1 VDLIMGYWDI
11 SRPWDW
17 SIPNP
22 VPFVKKRLID
32 IEHRMMNVNIDIG
45 WGGGGF
51 GGSWLGREGEGWFNV
66 FGKPQYKE
74 GGEYG
79 DVMVPITKGTDGR
92 YYADLGVVDNGNI
105 IGDWN
110 WRDLKDICASIG
122 MNQTGW
128 LNAGAVTKGQ
138 QFAEEKNYFDEGY
151 VATADANNT
160 IFSDVFSNG
169 DIRDIKDQ
177 TLEGPGDSPHFIAYA
192 YSNIIN
198 SDTFSEG
205 NVVQMKLFWENY
217 EGSLTGA
224 NAQALADPFGKNSV
238 DNSPYTQDL
247 AMSIHGI
254 PQPQIYDM
262 SRPFGAS
269 GTGGPAMAPE
279 IEIIFKINQMDIA
292 PSYNEFAVGGPFREF
307 ARSFNLIGQN
317 IAPAGDERALFDYV
331 VGASSMYWASFLN
344 TGASLDGVDMID
356 VFANN
361 RTAAGTPTGAGGAR
375 QGHVYIETPAN
386 VTGTAYHTQVPSGK
400 WLVARIRFCYTSGST
415 GGPVMMYFPNE
426 FDSDGE
432 MKVLQLA
439 SYQDWTTT
447 WYNHLTLWANNMR
460 SINEVPASDEPTH
473 INNYY
478 GLDSVIDDD
487 KQVDVLIDSINFLGW
502 NTQVQNAT
510 VTPNNGTGRLLKIPT
525 AYAIPSTINNS
536 DRSGPVKISSGS
548 SDNNIYGTP
557 SVPIP
562 TYLSIGY
569 DAPIGWIPGGSYTTN
584 YSKTPADA
592 ALFTDGHN
600 IMFND
605 FSIQNPE
612 TAKPVILISG
622 AHFNSVTYQREG
634 AIRGNWF
641 NSEGN
646 YKTTVGTAESDNI
659 RIGGFSNSV
668 DSFTQKGLVT
678 ISGTTT
684 AGEGFTNWVRTG
696 NPYVSARIL
705 KVEENG
711 TVITVDNP
719 SIFNLPADTNYVIE
733 TISAGYNYPSLW
745 VGTGSMGYMGNT
757 GGLSA
762 GAPTSGANNAIT
774 AVKLG
779 DNRIRL
785 NRGIL
790 GADSGFGG
798 TLEYNNTNS
807 VFGLA
812 QYRIS
817 PYKFWIVMAMMNV
830 SGAGATDWGEWW
842 EYSGVGETYPQ
853 EPKYNTSISTMPTR
867 TYSNIVAVS
876 GGSIPGTTF
885 NESTFTD
892 GIYANRWTIDFF
904 TPSENVVN
912 LGTNFGFGAITNDE
926 DSSAV
931 SSDGGIGY
939 MGREFCVSGQNYINI
954 SNYVRAMKPKEGE
967 DFNFLLKPTYTK
979 DHQTRYSVNVNT
991 DDATTDKLQVVYGLL
1006 DLPPPIED
1014 FTVSPMINME
1024 KIKDLTVDMES
1035 NAANVMFT
1043 WMEQNTDTWY
1053 RMLFVDDKNISNKYH
1068 NINFWAPLNETDSSF
1083 GYYTSQT
1090 DTSSTAFTNSGSLTS
1105 DIEGFMGYGAKFDGT
1120 DDYLI
1125 GGGASAFA
1133 SGSSRWS
1140 FVAHC
1145 KPSAVDGT
1153 LFDVWDTTSKF
1164 KVDLSSSRVV
1174 VTEDGSS
1181 TTLTSTNIYDCDGKQ
1196 PLAIVV
1202 TYDKNLN
1209 NNNWRLYVN
1218 GKLEDT
1224 QDYTSLISVS
1234 GTIFIGASG
1243 VTAIEG
1249 ANPFAGYLEEITSH
1263 SGTTISVPPN
1273 EKSYVFNTSPYNNV
1287 VSGTTTNASVFY
1299 TGRLFVMDY
1308 HNIRGKGAR
1317 DVGRSNMASWKVTSI

>member
-1 VDLIMGYWDI
+1 MRFDRNYLPDPVGYI
-11 SRPWDW
+11 
-17 SIPNP
+17 
-22 VPFVKKRLID
+22 KKKLID
-32 IEHRMMNVNIDIG
+32 VEYRLTNVNIDL
-45 WGGGGF
+45 GF
-51 GGSWLGREGEGWFNV
+51 GGSWVPIVNGGWFDV
-66 FGKPQYKE
+66 FGDRKYE
-74 GGEYG
+74 AGGEFG
-79 DVMVPITKGTDGR
+79 DVMVPITKGSDGR
-92 YYADLGVVDNGNI
+92 FYADLGVVDNGNI

-110 WRDLKDICASIG
+110 WRDLKDYCASMG
-122 MNQTGW
+122 MTADEW
-128 LNAGAVTKGQ
+128 LKNGATKRGMQ
-138 QFAEEKNYFDEGY
+138 GYHPFLAPYDYFDEGFL
-151 VATADANNT
+151 VTADANNT
-160 IFSDVFSNG
+160 IFSDVFSDG

-177 TLEGPGDSPHFIAYA
+177 TLEGPGDTAHFIAYT

-205 NVVQMKLFWENY
+205 NAVQMKLFWENY
-217 EGSLTGA
+217 AGNTTGA
-224 NAQALADPFGKNSV
+224 NAQALADPFGKNST
-238 DNSPYTQDL
+238 DKSPYTQDL
-247 AMSIHGI
+247 VMSIYGI
-254 PQPQIYDM
+254 PQPEIFDM

-292 PSYNEFAVGGPFREF
+292 PSYNKFAVGGPFTEF
-307 ARSFNLIGQN
+307 ARSFNIIGKAT
-317 IAPAGDERALFDYV
+317 APAGDERALADYV
-331 VGASSMYWASFLN
+331 GVASDMFWVSFLN

-361 RTAAGTPTGAGGAR
+361 IAVPLATPPGAGGNSG
-375 QGHVYIETPAN
+375 GHVYIETPAN

-400 WLVARIRFCYTSGST
+400 WLVGRIRFCYTSGSK

-432 MKVLQLA
+432 MRIIQIA
-439 SYQDWTTT
+439 SYSDWGDIGE
-447 WYNHLTLWANNMR
+447 WYNHLTFWANNMR
-460 SINEVPASDEPTH
+460 AINEVPDTSYSLH

-478 GLDSVIDDD
+478 GLDSIINDD

-536 DRSGPVKISSGS
+536 DDSGPVKISSGS
-548 SDNNIYGTP
+548 SDNNIYGIP

-569 DAPIGWIPGGSYTTN
+569 DAPSDWIPGVN
-584 YSKTPADA
+584 YSNNASKTPAND

-605 FSIQNPE
+605 FSVRNPE
-612 TAKPVILISG
+612 TAKPVTLISG
-622 AHFNSVTYQREG
+622 AHFNSTTYQRTNVASSE
-634 AIRGNWF
+634 RGNWF
-641 NSEGN
+641 NPNGA
-646 YKTTVGTAESDNI
+646 YGTTVGTAESDNI
-659 RIGGFSNSV
+659 RIGGFDNSV
-668 DSFTQKGLVT
+668 DSFTQKGLIT

-684 AGEGFTNWVRTG
+684 AGEGFSGWVRTG

-705 KVEENG
+705 NVEENG
-711 TVITVDNP
+711 SVITVDNP

-733 TISAGYNYPSLW
+733 AIGDNPYASLW
-745 VGTGSMGYMGNT
+745 RGTGSMGYMGNT
-757 GGLSA
+757 AGLEH
-762 GAPTSGANNAIT
+762 GATTSGANNALT

-790 GADSGFGG
+790 GPDTNPAS
-798 TLEYNNTNS
+798 LEYNTTS
-807 VFGLA
+807 KYFGLS

-817 PYKFWIVMAMMNV
+817 PYKFWIVMEMINV

-853 EPKYNTSISTMPTR
+853 EPKYNTLISTMPTR

-904 TPSENVVN
+904 TPDDNVVN

-931 SSDGGIGY
+931 SSDGGVGY

-954 SNYVRAMKPKEGE
+954 SNYVRAMKPKEGD

-979 DHQTRYSVNVNT
+979 DHQTRYTVNVNT

-1006 DLPPPIED
+1006 VLPPPIED

-1043 WMEQNTDTWY
+1043 WVEQNTDIWY

-1153 LFDVWDTTSKF
+1153 LIDVWDTTSQF

-1196 PLAIVV
+1196 PLAIIV

-1243 VTAIEG
+1243 VTAVEG

-1263 SGTTISVPPN
+1263 SGTAVTVPPN